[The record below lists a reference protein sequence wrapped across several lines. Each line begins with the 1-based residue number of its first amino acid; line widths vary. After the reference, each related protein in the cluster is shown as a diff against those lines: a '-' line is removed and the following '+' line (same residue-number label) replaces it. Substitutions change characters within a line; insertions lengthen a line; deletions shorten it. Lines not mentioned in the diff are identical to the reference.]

1 MQNTANE
8 RGGVGKQKGPEHIRY
23 ESVQTQRQAQVL
35 EQHRS
40 PKKKSQHPITN
51 PSYTE
56 TKDPTTT
63 TPKLQLIAVINITAM
78 KLSLSIISIILTS
91 ALAASIKRQND
102 VPMCEKGDFAEQSGP
117 YSSRKQ
123 TDPYDS
129 YAPPE
134 NRETLD

>member
-1 MQNTANE
+1 
-8 RGGVGKQKGPEHIRY
+8 
-23 ESVQTQRQAQVL
+23 
-35 EQHRS
+35 
-40 PKKKSQHPITN
+40 
-51 PSYTE
+51 
-56 TKDPTTT
+56 
-63 TPKLQLIAVINITAM
+63 M